1 MRRRIAYHATDRPR
15 AEGAGTIAALRSW
28 EGSARRARARLAARD
43 EAGGGERVGWEGH
56 TPREPLHGDRLTESA
71 DEAVAAFWD
80 LLKGERSAYE
90 IGAWTARG
98 PCPREPARAACV
110 ATQLCGG
117 ADAPGRSCPMRG
129 GSDREVPVLARDM
142 PRVHGAREW
151 VWRVARVR
159 GRSPRVAGLGR
170 IRLISG

>member
-1 MRRRIAYHATDRPR
+1 MRRRIAYHSTDRPR

-80 LLKGERSAYE
+80 HLLKGERSAYE
-90 IGAWTARG
+90 IGLDGAGSLST
-98 PCPREPARAACV
+98 RAS
-110 ATQLCGG
+110 QG
-117 ADAPGRSCPMRG
+117 
-129 GSDREVPVLARDM
+129 
-142 PRVHGAREW
+142 
-151 VWRVARVR
+151 RVR
-159 GRSPRVAGLGR
+159 RDATMWGR
-170 IRLISG
+170 